1 MTRLRAPWI
10 PSGEALCARAQMGPK
25 LPQGQP
31 SLRGGCQPLSLDVL
45 YHHQNPRNM
54 WSLGSLGRGLHIP
67 PSPTS
72 SNVFS
77 RTEMKTMLLLGG

>member
-1 MTRLRAPWI
+1 MSSQNEFLKKKPNPVLASAMPGTCPRAGSCNMTRLRAPWI

-45 YHHQNPRNM
+45 YHH
-54 WSLGSLGRGLHIP
+54 
-67 PSPTS
+67 
-72 SNVFS
+72 
-77 RTEMKTMLLLGG
+77 